1 MGNIVA
7 QLNSILPRVEKPAR
21 YLGGEWNMIRKDHD
35 TTAVKMVL
43 AFPDLY
49 EVGMSHLGSH
59 ILYQVVN
66 SCPDALLE
74 RVYTPWVDME
84 QELRRAGLPLFSL
97 ETKTP
102 LREFDLVGFTLQYEL
117 SYTNILTMLNLAQ
130 IPIRAQERQRDD
142 PFVLAGGPCAFN
154 AEPLAPFLDLV
165 ALGDGEEVLKEI
177 IQVFQR
183 WKQEQ
188 RDRHAFLTA
197 VAKVPGVY
205 IPQFYTVNYDSQG
218 RVTAINPTKSG
229 APAEIKK
236 RVVADLDRATFC
248 TRPVVPYLNVVHNRG
263 MLELFRGCTRG
274 CRFCQAGMIYRPVRE
289 RSYKTLLWQA
299 EELLAH
305 TGYDEVSLSS
315 LSSLDYSEIEA
326 LIDELVSRYGKSGVR
341 LSLPSLRVDSF
352 AVEQAEK
359 VQPLR
364 RSSLTLAPEAGS
376 QRLRDV
382 INKNVTEEDLLGAV
396 TAATTA
402 GWRAF
407 KLYFMI
413 GLPTE
418 TDEDVVAIANLAHKV
433 ADLKIPGQRITRIT
447 VSTSNFVPK
456 AHTPFQWEGQLPPE
470 ELKRRQQLL
479 NSNIRRRIVEHRWH
493 DPQQSRL
500 EAIFSRGDRRL
511 AAVLERAWR
520 LGCRLDGWNEHLR
533 LDLWAQAFKE
543 TGLEAEF
550 YANRAIP
557 ETEILPWQHL
567 SPRLDK
573 SFLVAERQRARQG
586 VPTYDCR
593 LKRCHACGVCQ
604 SLRLPVRQRGDRP

>member
-205 IPQFYTVNYDSQG
+205 IP
-218 RVTAINPTKSG
+218 
-229 APAEIKK
+229 
-236 RVVADLDRATFC
+236 
-248 TRPVVPYLNVVHNRG
+248 
-263 MLELFRGCTRG
+263 
-274 CRFCQAGMIYRPVRE
+274 
-289 RSYKTLLWQA
+289 
-299 EELLAH
+299 
-305 TGYDEVSLSS
+305 
-315 LSSLDYSEIEA
+315 
-326 LIDELVSRYGKSGVR
+326 
-341 LSLPSLRVDSF
+341 
-352 AVEQAEK
+352 
-359 VQPLR
+359 
-364 RSSLTLAPEAGS
+364 
-376 QRLRDV
+376 
-382 INKNVTEEDLLGAV
+382 
-396 TAATTA
+396 
-402 GWRAF
+402 
-407 KLYFMI
+407 
-413 GLPTE
+413 
-418 TDEDVVAIANLAHKV
+418 
-433 ADLKIPGQRITRIT
+433 
-447 VSTSNFVPK
+447 
-456 AHTPFQWEGQLPPE
+456 
-470 ELKRRQQLL
+470 
-479 NSNIRRRIVEHRWH
+479 
-493 DPQQSRL
+493 
-500 EAIFSRGDRRL
+500 
-511 AAVLERAWR
+511 
-520 LGCRLDGWNEHLR
+520 
-533 LDLWAQAFKE
+533 
-543 TGLEAEF
+543 
-550 YANRAIP
+550 
-557 ETEILPWQHL
+557 
-567 SPRLDK
+567 
-573 SFLVAERQRARQG
+573 
-586 VPTYDCR
+586 
-593 LKRCHACGVCQ
+593 
-604 SLRLPVRQRGDRP
+604 